1 MPKNKVFGQAGGR
14 DAQGSTC
21 PMQDSLSLGGKRSGT
36 TLAGAPLNA
45 ASASKCRRFPR
56 SCMGQAEPW
65 AGNSSFLRFVI
76 SLDSSV
82 CSAAK
87 KRAFA
92 LFFGCFMA
100 LILLAL

>member
-1 MPKNKVFGQAGGR
+1 MCENGGGTPKVPPVPCRARFR
-14 DAQGSTC
+14 S
-21 PMQDSLSLGGKRSGT
+21 GGKRSGT

>member
-1 MPKNKVFGQAGGR
+1 MRGGFPDR
-14 DAQGSTC
+14 
-21 PMQDSLSLGGKRSGT
+21 GKRRHL
-36 TLAGAPLNA
+36 LAEAAFSGAP
-45 ASASKCRRFPR
+45 ASVVPLRFPPSESE
-56 SCMGQAEPW
+56 SCMGQVEPW

>member
-1 MPKNKVFGQAGGR
+1 MKMGEGRPRFHLSHAGLAFAR
-14 DAQGSTC
+14 
-21 PMQDSLSLGGKRSGT
+21 GKRSGT

-56 SCMGQAEPW
+56 SCMGQVEPW